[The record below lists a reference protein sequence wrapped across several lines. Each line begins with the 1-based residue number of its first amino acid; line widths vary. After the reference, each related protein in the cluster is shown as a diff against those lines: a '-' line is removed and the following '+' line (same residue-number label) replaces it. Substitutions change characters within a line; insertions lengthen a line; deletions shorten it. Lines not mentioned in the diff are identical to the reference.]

1 MWIHKGICFGFLICA
16 VAVQLSAQSG
26 ATGTVVGTVVDSSG
40 AAVSGA
46 SISIVNRATNAT
58 QQTTSSSS
66 GTYAVSLLNPG
77 TYKISASY
85 TGFSKQVVDGVVVA
99 VGQELRVD
107 LSLKPGDVSQTVD
120 VSASATRLDTDNA
133 AIGQVI
139 TSKAVVDLPL
149 NGRNFTQLL
158 LLGPGAVQNSG
169 EQGTFRAGE
178 GNSLTIQGARPSSNQ
193 YYLDGI
199 NINDAYYQV
208 PAVIPS
214 IDAIQE
220 FQEQTKGYSAAYGGG
235 ANQINISTRSGTN
248 ALHGAAYDFLRN
260 SALDARNFFD
270 GQTISPLR
278 QNQFGYTLG
287 GPVMVPKLYDGRN
300 KTFFLANYEGLRTR
314 TSSVEYATV
323 PTTAEL
329 NGIFPSAI
337 IDPATQQPFPNNTV
351 PRDRFSPFAGSAIT
365 HFPAP
370 NINLARGNY
379 QYSLP
384 FPTNADQQTY
394 RFDQLF
400 GTRDSLFVRYTQTE
414 YTPTQGGA
422 GGGGGSFA
430 EALTSLDEVT
440 HGIVLNYTHTFSPS
454 TVNQFRFG
462 WLHET
467 VNLSGRQTTQSEY
480 SALGLQNLYPFNSFT
495 TYPVISFNNSNS
507 GLSPAGGA
515 NYSPQQYDQPTYQ
528 SSDTLTLNKGAHN
541 ISVGIDARWWTGF
554 NLTFNS
560 PSFNFDGHY
569 TGNPVGDLLL
579 GDVQQ
584 AIAQQP
590 TPFAKTV
597 AESNSAEFHFR
608 QIAPWIQDDWKVNSR
623 LTVNV
628 GVRYDFSMRPF
639 ETNDKMFW
647 LDPSI
652 VGGGVYTANKQ
663 IIQQGL
669 GGDLYAYG
677 GDRSPGSTQ
686 WLVFSPR
693 FGFAFRP
700 FNDDKTVIRG
710 GYGIF
715 YDSSE
720 AKEAA
725 TAGLYPF
732 ALSSTVFN
740 TNTANLFPAVPA
752 LAPVT
757 TNQLGFL
764 FIEPSHIATPYV
776 QDWTFSVEHE
786 LFKGIK
792 MEVDYLGSKGTHLLG
807 RVWQNAPY
815 PYNPANPSPVSARVP
830 YPNLG
835 LIINHFWDFNSNYN
849 AMNLK
854 FEHAGQSLTFLAAY
868 TWSRSMDVK
877 SGTTGINADS
887 NGNGPMNE
895 YNWRLDYGPSSF
907 DVTQRFVGSAVYE
920 LPIGRGR
927 ALLGNSGRAANLLG
941 GGWQLNGILTRQ
953 TGFPFT
959 VNATD
964 LGFINQ
970 NYAQRADVVGNPYPS
985 GFQQGIESWFNTKAF
1000 AQPVLGT
1007 FGNSGRNVLRGP
1019 ASINL
1024 DLSLFKDFAFT
1035 ERARLQTRLETFN
1048 VLNHANFGFP
1058 GTGVGTPQFGVISS
1072 AAAGRIVQVAM
1083 KVIW

>member
-1 MWIHKGICFGFLICA
+1 MWTHKAIRYLLFTCLSA
-16 VAVQLSAQSG
+16 VRILAQSG
-26 ATGTVVGTVVDSSG
+26 ATGTIVGTVTDSSG
-40 AAVSGA
+40 ATVPSAA
-46 SISIVNRATNAT
+46 ISIVNRSTNAT

-66 GTYAVSLLNPG
+66 GTYAVPLLLPG
-77 TYKISASY
+77 SYQVVASS
-85 TGFSKQVVDGVVVA
+85 TGFSKQVVEEVTVA
-99 VGQELRVD
+99 VGQEVRVD
-107 LSLKPGDVSQTVD
+107 FSLRPGDITQTVD
-120 VSASATRLDTDNA
+120 VSASAVNLDTENA

-139 TSKAVVDLPL
+139 NSKAVVDLPL

-169 EQGTFRAGE
+169 EQGTYRAGE
-178 GNSLTIQGARPSSNQ
+178 GSALTIQGARPSSNQ
-193 YYLDGI
+193 YILDGI

-235 ANQINISTRSGTN
+235 ANQINLTTRSGTN
-248 ALHGAAYDFLRN
+248 ALHGTAYDFLRN

-270 GQTISPLR
+270 PQTISPLR

-287 GPVMVPKLYDGRN
+287 GPIVIPKLYNGRN
-300 KTFFLANYEGLRTR
+300 RTFFFANYEGLRTR

-323 PTTAEL
+323 PTPAQL
-329 NGIFPSAI
+329 NGVFSNTI
-337 IDPATQQPFPNNTV
+337 IDPVTNLPFPNNTI
-351 PRDRFSPFAGSAIT
+351 PTNRFSVFAQNARS

-370 NINLARGNY
+370 NVNLAQGNY
-379 QYSLP
+379 LYSLP
-384 FPTNADQQTY
+384 FPVNADQQTY
-394 RFDQLF
+394 RFDQVF
-400 GTRDSLFVRYTQTE
+400 GTHDSLFVRYTQTD

-430 EALTSLDEVT
+430 EALSTLDEVT
-440 HGIVLNYTHTFSPS
+440 HGVVLNYTHTFSPS
-454 TVNQFRFG
+454 IVNQFRFG
-462 WLHET
+462 WLHEV
-467 VNLSGRQTTQSEY
+467 VNLAGRPATQAEF
-480 SALGLQNLYPFNSFT
+480 SALGLQNLYPYTNFT
-495 TYPVISFNNSNS
+495 TYPVISFNNSTS

-515 NYSPQQYDQPTYQ
+515 NYSPQTYDQPTYQ
-528 SSDTLTLNKGAHN
+528 VSDTLTWNKGAHN
-541 ISVGIDARWWTGF
+541 ISMGIDTRWWTGF

-560 PSFNFDGHY
+560 PSFNFDGHF
-569 TGNPVGDLLL
+569 TGTPVADFLL

-597 AESNSAEFHFR
+597 QQSNSAEFHFR
-608 QIAPWIQDDWKVNSR
+608 QIAPWIEDDWKATPR
-623 LTVNV
+623 LTLNL
-628 GVRYDFSMRPF
+628 GLRYDFSMRPF
-639 ETNDKMFW
+639 ETDNKMFW
-647 LDPSI
+647 LNPN
-652 VGGGVYTANKQ
+652 VPGGGVYAANQ
-663 IIQQGL
+663 PIIQQGL
-669 GGDLYAYG
+669 GDDLYAYG

-686 WLVFSPR
+686 WLVFAPR
-693 FGFAFRP
+693 FGFAWRP
-700 FNDDKTVIRG
+700 FPDDKTVVRG

-732 ALSSTVFN
+732 ALSSTIFN
-740 TNTANLFPAVPA
+740 TNTANLFPTVPP

-757 TNQLGFL
+757 KAQLGFL
-764 FIEPSHIATPYV
+764 FIEPSHIATPYM
-776 QDWTFSVEHE
+776 QDWTFSIERE
-786 LFKGIK
+786 ILKGIK

-807 RVWQNAPY
+807 RVWENAPY

-835 LIINHFWDFNSNYN
+835 LIIDHFWDFNSNYN
-849 AMNLK
+849 AMNVK
-854 FEHAGQSLTFLAAY
+854 FEHSGKSLTFLAAY
-868 TWSRSMDVK
+868 TWSRSMDDK

-887 NGNGPMNE
+887 DYNGPMNE
-895 YNWRLDYGPSSF
+895 YNWRLDYAPSSF
-907 DVTQRFVGSAVYE
+907 DVTHRFVGSAVYQ
-920 LPIGRGR
+920 LPIGKGR
-927 ALLGNSGRAANLLG
+927 ALLGNAGTAANLLL
-941 GGWQLNGILTRQ
+941 GGWQLNGIITRQ
-953 TGFPFT
+953 TGFPFSIT
-959 VNATD
+959 ATD

-970 NYAQRADVVGNPYPS
+970 NFAQRADVVGNPNPS
-985 GFQQGIESWFNTKAF
+985 GFNASISSWFNTNAF
-1000 AQPVLGT
+1000 AQPAYGA

-1019 ASINL
+1019 DSINL

-1035 ERARLQTRLETFN
+1035 ERARLQTRLEAFN
-1048 VLNHANFGFP
+1048 ALNHANFGFP
-1058 GTGVGTPQFGVISS
+1058 GSGVGTPQFGVIGS